1 MSGPL
6 DRDYDDVRRFS
17 DAGAAGVKR
26 ALAAGS
32 KNPLLVVHG
41 SVPGQSGDCAALAG
55 LLGALSAV
63 YVPLE
68 IRDLGQEKQSKVTG
82 LGWAGDTSI
91 MEEALAIETGRV
103 VSRDIGGSDPER
115 TAAPR
120 VEEYVRN
127 LFSGTNVKVE
137 VVQGQATFEKEYPC
151 LAAVNRS
158 VVVWIYFA
166 FHISHLFMTFL
177 YVSYKIIRALKFLS
191 HCRQG
196 YLIFTLYLYE

>member
-158 VVVWIYFA
+158 VVDISVIIFSSHSLFIIY
-166 FHISHLFMTFL
+166 L
-177 YVSYKIIRALKFLS
+177 
-191 HCRQG
+191 
-196 YLIFTLYLYE
+196 